1 VALTRAARPFVEEAV
16 LVDRRAL
23 PRYLGWMIPLPSPH
37 RIGAALL
44 LAITTL
50 GCGGGSGPKTGTEN
64 GAADNDSGSADND
77 SGSAADGAGSCH
89 APGYG
94 GGEMAQTIA
103 SVSATI
109 TDVSGAPVAGMPVS
123 VTGINISFPGT
134 TAADGT
140 VTVSVSASAGLKAP
154 AFRYG
159 DGLTY
164 PRLLLPLTKPMPA
177 LPALVT
183 AKLPVAGAALM
194 PGTSATSGD
203 LTLTIAADATV
214 LIDALSFD
222 TADKQALRAVTL
234 PPDRLG
240 DVTGGLGFDVV
251 IAAGPA
257 QTTFCPPAA
266 ASVPNALGWPAGTK
280 VEFLILGGNVS
291 QDWAPW
297 AGWTKVSDGAVS
309 EDGQTIATAP
319 GGGLPVLDVIGI
331 RQAAETACFIA
342 P

>member
-1 VALTRAARPFVEEAV
+1 
-16 LVDRRAL
+16 
-23 PRYLGWMIPLPSPH
+23 MISSASLRHAS
-37 RIGAALL
+37 AALL
-44 LAITTL
+44 LAIATVD
-50 GCGGGSGPKTGTEN
+50 CGGSSGPKTGTDAGGVDESPTTEDGAPNNN
-64 GAADNDSGSADND
+64 GDGET
-77 SGSAADGAGSCH
+77 DGAGACH

-94 GGEMAQTIA
+94 GGEMAQMIA

-123 VTGINISFPGT
+123 VTGINLSFPGQ

-140 VTVSVSASAGLKAP
+140 ATVSVSANAGLKTP

-164 PRLLLPLTKPMPA
+164 PRLLVPLTKPMSA

-183 AKLPVAGAALM
+183 AKNPATGAALT

-203 LTLTIAADATV
+203 LTLTIAAGAAV
-214 LIDALSFD
+214 LIDTLSFD
-222 TADKQALRAVTL
+222 TVDKQALRAVTL
-234 PPDRLG
+234 PPDRLA
-240 DVTGGLGFDVV
+240 DVAGGLGFDLV

-280 VEFLILGGNVS
+280 VEFLILGGDVGQS
-291 QDWAPW
+291 WAPW
-297 AGWTKVSDGAVS
+297 VGWTKVSDGAVS
-309 EDGQTIATAP
+309 DDGRTIATAP

-331 RQAAETACFIA
+331 RQAADTACFIA